1 MIKQLSNK
9 YAGILCTLIIFM
21 ASDIDGQQL
30 TPFTLYRDH
39 WNLINPAAVSN
50 NNILAEYPFTVSASS
65 RFQYL
70 GIGLN
75 INDAPNTN
83 VLNAEWV
90 NDNLNSTFGL
100 QLVSDKIGLLGNN
113 GAYLQYAYKL
123 RLSRREE
130 KFLSFGISAGAINY
144 YSKINGADFPVAEPD
159 IIPTSTYL
167 PDLNIGIF
175 YRNDDKYYLGLS
187 FPQFLNLTA
196 KYKSLDSGKELFSI
210 KRFRHIYAVGGLYIP
225 FDFFGLGDET
235 AILDLSTWVRYLPG
249 QLPVIDGNVRYQHNQ
264 TFWFGTGVSSN
275 ATSHFEV
282 GFLAGKTIGLFDNQI
297 KISIAYDV
305 PFGKSIYQLGSSIEA
320 SISYSWY

>member
-1 MIKQLSNK
+1 MINQSSKGYLSLIFIFFLSK
-9 YAGILCTLIIFM
+9 GIILY
-21 ASDIDGQQL
+21 GQQL

-39 WNLINPAAVSN
+39 WNLINPASVSN
-50 NNILAEYPFTVSASS
+50 NSILAEYPFTVSASS

-70 GIGLN
+70 GIGLGVK
-75 INDAPNTN
+75 DAPNTN
-83 VLNAEWV
+83 VLNAEWI

-100 QLVSDKIGLLGNN
+100 QLISDKIGLLGNN

-130 KFLSFGISAGAINY
+130 RFLSFGVSAGAVNY
-144 YSKINGADFPVAEPD
+144 YSKINGADFPIAEPD

-175 YRNDDKYYLGLS
+175 YRNEDKYYLGLS
-187 FPQFLNLTA
+187 FPQFMNLTA
-196 KYKSLDSGKELFSI
+196 TFKSMNTGKEIFSI
-210 KRFRHIYAVGGLYIP
+210 KRFRHIYAVGGVYIP

-235 AILDLSTWVRYLPG
+235 AILDLSSWVRYLPG
-249 QLPVIDGNVRYQHNQ
+249 QLPVIDGNIRYQHNQ
-264 TFWFGTGVSSN
+264 TFWFGAGVSTN

-305 PFGKSIYQLGSSIEA
+305 PFGKAIFQLGSSLEA
-320 SISYSWY
+320 SIAYSWY

>member
-1 MIKQLSNK
+1 MVKLFLKS
-9 YAGILCTLIIFM
+9 YAGLILIF
-21 ASDIDGQQL
+21 SFLSVWKVEGQQL

-50 NNILAEYPFTVSASS
+50 NYILAEYPYSVSVSS

-70 GIGLN
+70 GVGVN
-75 INDAPNTN
+75 WKDAPNTN
-83 VLNAEWV
+83 VLNAEWI

-100 QLVSDKIGLLGNN
+100 QLISDKIGLLGNN

-130 KFLSFGISAGAINY
+130 KFLSFGISAGAVNY
-144 YSKINGADFPVAEPD
+144 YSKINGVDFPIAEPD
-159 IIPTSTYL
+159 IVPTSTYL
-167 PDLNIGIF
+167 PDVNIGIY
-175 YRNDDKYYLGLS
+175 YRNEDKYYLGIS
-187 FPQFLNLTA
+187 FPQFMNLTA
-196 KYKSLDSGKELFSI
+196 KYKISEKELFSI
-210 KRFRHIYAVGGLYIP
+210 KRYRHIYAVGGIYIP

-235 AILDLSTWVRYLPG
+235 AILDVSGWIRYLPN
-249 QLPVIDGNVRYQHNQ
+249 QLPVIDGNIRYQHNQ
-264 TFWFGTGVSSN
+264 TFWFGAGVSSN

-320 SISYSWY
+320 SLSYSWY

>member
-1 MIKQLSNK
+1 MVKLFLKS
-9 YAGILCTLIIFM
+9 YAGLILIF
-21 ASDIDGQQL
+21 SFLSVWKVEGQQL

-50 NNILAEYPFTVSASS
+50 NYILAEYPYSVSVSS

-70 GIGLN
+70 GVGVN
-75 INDAPNTN
+75 WKDAPNTN
-83 VLNAEWV
+83 VLNAEWI

-100 QLVSDKIGLLGNN
+100 QLISDKIGLLGNN

-130 KFLSFGISAGAINY
+130 KFLSFGISAGAVNY
-144 YSKINGADFPVAEPD
+144 YSKINGVDFPIAEPD
-159 IIPTSTYL
+159 IVPTSTYL
-167 PDLNIGIF
+167 PDVNIGIY
-175 YRNDDKYYLGLS
+175 YRNEDKYYLGIS
-187 FPQFLNLTA
+187 FPQFMNLTA
-196 KYKSLDSGKELFSI
+196 KYKISEKELFSI
-210 KRFRHIYAVGGLYIP
+210 KRYRHIYAVGGIYIP

-235 AILDLSTWVRYLPG
+235 AILDVSGWIRYLPN
-249 QLPVIDGNVRYQHNQ
+249 QLPVIDANIRYQHNQ
-264 TFWFGTGVSSN
+264 TFWFGAGVSSN

-320 SISYSWY
+320 SLSYSWY

>member
-1 MIKQLSNK
+1 MVKLFLKS
-9 YAGILCTLIIFM
+9 YAGLILIF
-21 ASDIDGQQL
+21 SFLSVWKVEGQQL

-50 NNILAEYPFTVSASS
+50 NYILAEYPYSVSVSS

-70 GIGLN
+70 GVGVN
-75 INDAPNTN
+75 WKDAPNTN

-100 QLVSDKIGLLGNN
+100 QLISDKIGLLGNN

-130 KFLSFGISAGAINY
+130 KFLSFGISAGAVNY
-144 YSKINGADFPVAEPD
+144 YSKINGADFPIAEPD
-159 IIPTSTYL
+159 IVPTSTYL
-167 PDLNIGIF
+167 PDVNIGIY
-175 YRNDDKYYLGLS
+175 YRNEDKYYMGIS
-187 FPQFLNLTA
+187 FPQFMNMTA
-196 KYKSLDSGKELFSI
+196 KFKSAEKELFSI
-210 KRFRHIYAVGGLYIP
+210 KRYRHVYAVGGIYIP

-235 AILDLSTWVRYLPG
+235 AILDVSGWIRYLPG
-249 QLPVIDGNVRYQHNQ
+249 QLPVLDGNIRYQHNQ
-264 TFWFGTGVSSN
+264 TFWFGAGVSSN

-297 KISIAYDV
+297 KISIAYDA
-305 PFGKSIYQLGSSIEA
+305 PFGKSIYHLGSSIEA
-320 SISYSWY
+320 SIAYSWY

>member
-1 MIKQLSNK
+1 MVKLFLKS
-9 YAGILCTLIIFM
+9 YAGLILIFSFLIVWKVE
-21 ASDIDGQQL
+21 GQQL

-50 NNILAEYPFTVSASS
+50 NYILAEYPYSVSVSS

-70 GIGLN
+70 GVGVSWK
-75 INDAPNTN
+75 DSPNTN
-83 VLNAEWV
+83 VLNAEWI

-100 QLVSDKIGLLGNN
+100 QLISDKIGLLGNN

-130 KFLSFGISAGAINY
+130 KFLSFGISAGALNY
-144 YSKINGADFPVAEPD
+144 YSKINGADFPIAEPD
-159 IIPTSTYL
+159 IVPTSTYL
-167 PDLNIGIF
+167 PDVNIGIY
-175 YRNDDKYYLGLS
+175 YRNEDKYYLGIS
-187 FPQFLNLTA
+187 FPQFMNLTA
-196 KYKSLDSGKELFSI
+196 KFKSAEKELFSI
-210 KRFRHIYAVGGLYIP
+210 KRYRHVYAVGGIYIP

-235 AILDLSTWVRYLPG
+235 AILDVSGWIRYLPG
-249 QLPVIDGNVRYQHNQ
+249 QLPVLDGNIRYQHNQ
-264 TFWFGTGVSSN
+264 TFWFGAGASSN

-320 SISYSWY
+320 SIAYSWY

>member
-1 MIKQLSNK
+1 MIKQLSNRH
-9 YAGILCTLIIFM
+9 AGLLSIFFLFIAFYM
-21 ASDIDGQQL
+21 HGQQL

-75 INDAPNTN
+75 AKDAPNTN

-90 NDNLNSTFGL
+90 NENINSTFGL

-144 YSKINGADFPVAEPD
+144 FSKINGADFPVAEPD
-159 IIPTSTYL
+159 IIPTSTY
-167 PDLNIGIF
+167 
-175 YRNDDKYYLGLS
+175 
-187 FPQFLNLTA
+187 
-196 KYKSLDSGKELFSI
+196 
-210 KRFRHIYAVGGLYIP
+210 
-225 FDFFGLGDET
+225 
-235 AILDLSTWVRYLPG
+235 
-249 QLPVIDGNVRYQHNQ
+249 
-264 TFWFGTGVSSN
+264 
-275 ATSHFEV
+275 
-282 GFLAGKTIGLFDNQI
+282 
-297 KISIAYDV
+297 
-305 PFGKSIYQLGSSIEA
+305 
-320 SISYSWY
+320 

>member
-1 MIKQLSNK
+1 MFKFCLKFYIGL
-9 YAGILCTLIIFM
+9 ILIFTLTSIM
-21 ASDIDGQQL
+21 RVEGQQL

-50 NNILAEYPFTVSASS
+50 NYILAEYPYSVSAST
-65 RFQYL
+65 RIQYL
-70 GIGLN
+70 GIGVN
-75 INDAPNTN
+75 WKDAPITH
-83 VLNAEWV
+83 VMNAEWI

-100 QLVSDKIGLLGNN
+100 QLISDKMGLLGNS

-130 KFLSFGISAGAINY
+130 KFLSFGISAGAVNY

-159 IIPTSTYL
+159 IVPVSTYL
-167 PDLNIGIF
+167 PDINIGIY
-175 YRNDDKYYLGLS
+175 YRNEDKYYLGIS
-187 FPQFLNLTA
+187 FPQFMNLTA
-196 KYKSLDSGKELFSI
+196 KFRNLDKELFSV
-210 KRFRHIYAVGGLYIP
+210 KRYRHVYAVGGLNIP

-235 AILDLSTWVRYLPG
+235 AILDLSAWIRYLPN
-249 QLPVIDGNVRYQHNQ
+249 QLPVIDGNIRYQHNQ
-264 TFWFGTGVSSN
+264 TFWFGAGVSSN

-305 PFGKSIYQLGSSIEA
+305 PFGKSIYHLGSSIEA
-320 SISYSWY
+320 SIAFSWY

>member
-1 MIKQLSNK
+1 MINQSSKGYLSLFFICLLSK
-9 YAGILCTLIIFM
+9 GITLY
-21 ASDIDGQQL
+21 GQQL

-39 WNLINPAAVSN
+39 WNLINPASVSN
-50 NNILAEYPFTVSASS
+50 NSILAAYPFTVSASS

-70 GIGLN
+70 GIGLGVK
-75 INDAPNTN
+75 DAPNTN
-83 VLNAEWV
+83 VLNAEWI

-100 QLVSDKIGLLGNN
+100 QLISDKIGLLGNN

-130 KFLSFGISAGAINY
+130 RFLSFGVSAGAVNY
-144 YSKINGADFPVAEPD
+144 YSKIKGADFPIAEPD

-175 YRNDDKYYLGLS
+175 YRNEDKYYLGLS
-187 FPQFLNLTA
+187 FPQFMNLTA
-196 KYKSLDSGKELFSI
+196 TFKSVNTGKEIFSI
-210 KRFRHIYAVGGLYIP
+210 KRFRHIYAVGGVYIP

-235 AILDLSTWVRYLPG
+235 AILDLSSWVRYLPG
-249 QLPVIDGNVRYQHNQ
+249 QLPVIDGNIRYQHNQ
-264 TFWFGTGVSSN
+264 TFWFGAGVSTN

-305 PFGKSIYQLGSSIEA
+305 PFGKSIFQLGSSLEA
-320 SISYSWY
+320 SIAYSWY